1 MNSLEELI
9 NNPSFIRYV
18 QDADAQDVAYWE
30 HWLATHPDKK
40 PLAED
45 AAMLV
50 RGVAFKKQSLPAAHI
65 ETSWKEVERNI
76 LNHTS
81 KTWFQPKTYAIAA
94 SLALLLLSTLV
105 VWFFYPQAVVTH
117 QTAYG
122 EIQKLLL
129 PDGSGVTLNANS
141 TLSYPPSSMHSDKR
155 IVHLQGEAYFEIVR
169 KSDVHPARF
178 VVVTDN
184 GEVEVVGTQFNVNSR
199 HEKTKVVLNEGK
211 VKFNATEDQNT
222 MLEPGDM
229 VEYSKENNELTRQKV
244 DPERHSSWRNHTLT
258 FDDTS
263 LPELA
268 RILEDNYGLKV
279 VINRPSLLDKK
290 ITGEISAKNV
300 DVILKAISKLLHVKI
315 TRSGKT
321 VYFS

>member
-18 QDADAQDVAYWE
+18 QSTDAQDVAFWE
-30 HWLATHPDKK
+30 HWLATHPHKK
-40 PLAED
+40 PLADD

-50 RGVAFKKQSLPAAHI
+50 RGIAFKKQSLPAGQI
-65 ETSWKEVERNI
+65 ETSWKEVERHI
-76 LNHTS
+76 LPHTAKS
-81 KTWFQPKTYAIAA
+81 WFQRNTYAIAA
-94 SLALLLLSTLV
+94 SLTLLLLSTLSI
-105 VWFFYPQAVVTH
+105 WFFYRQPAVTY

-122 EIQKLLL
+122 EIQKLRL
-129 PDGSGVTLNANS
+129 PDGSSVTLNANS
-141 TLSYPPSSMHSDKR
+141 TLRYPPASMHSTRR

-169 KSDVHPARF
+169 KKEPVSF
-178 VVVTDN
+178 IVVTDN
-184 GEVEVVGTQFNVNSR
+184 GEVEVLGTQFNVNSR

-211 VKFNATEDQNT
+211 VKFNVTEDQNT
-222 MLEPGDM
+222 LLEPGDM
-229 VEYSKENNELTRQKV
+229 VEYSKENNELKRQKV
-244 DPERHSSWRNHTLT
+244 NPEMHSSWRNHKLT

-268 RILEDNYGLKV
+268 RILEDSYGLQV
-279 VINRPSLLDKK
+279 VISRQALLDKK

-300 DVILKAISKLLHVKI
+300 DVILKAISKLLHVKV